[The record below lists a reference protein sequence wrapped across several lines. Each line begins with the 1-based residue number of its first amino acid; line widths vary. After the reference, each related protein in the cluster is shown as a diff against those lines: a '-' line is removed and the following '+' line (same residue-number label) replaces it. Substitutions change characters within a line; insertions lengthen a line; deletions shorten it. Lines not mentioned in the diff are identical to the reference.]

1 MKLNILQNSSHFE
14 YTFERSNFKNLTNF
28 RTIFVIWKIFKNKK
42 KKKILFSSKDEHD
55 EKKKKLQIL
64 IKFENNPFE
73 FISRASISIKPYW
86 KRGKFKNSTFFF
98 SIDANRCW
106 NN

>member
-55 EKKKKLQIL
+55 EKKKNF
-64 IKFENNPFE
+64 KF
-73 FISRASISIKPYW
+73 
-86 KRGKFKNSTFFF
+86 
-98 SIDANRCW
+98 
-106 NN
+106 